1 MSEQCRH
8 EHMCGGDKTGM
19 SAHTPGPWYVD
30 GLRKTR
36 VATAEDLTI
45 ATAHAGADR
54 SKNKAEANARLIAAA
69 PALLEALEAA
79 EERIVELEQ
88 WAQLGPS
95 RTLIEASAAIQLARG
110 GDNG

>member
-69 PALLEALEAA
+69 PALLEALEAIL
-79 EERIVELEQ
+79 RDHSIDISV
-88 WAQLGPS
+88 GNG
-95 RTLIEASAAIQLARG
+95 SAARTAIAQAKG
-110 GDNG
+110 ESA